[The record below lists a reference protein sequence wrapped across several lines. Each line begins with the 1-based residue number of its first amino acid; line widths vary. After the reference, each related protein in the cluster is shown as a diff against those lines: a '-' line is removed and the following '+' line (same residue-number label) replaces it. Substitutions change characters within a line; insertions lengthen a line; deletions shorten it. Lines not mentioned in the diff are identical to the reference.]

1 MTSIGDWLMLYMLAK
16 NIDQVSFTELVNEL
30 KYPDYRFDLDERD
43 SINEELDK
51 LQFQP
56 KNTKKWFVNY
66 YMSSWKCM
74 QRSTLPIHSDP
85 NWSILSNN
93 KYNAE
98 NPYKSRGSGYPVDP
112 SV

>member
-56 KNTKKWFVNY
+56 KNTKKWLINY
-66 YMSSWKCM
+66 H
-74 QRSTLPIHSDP
+74 IHVK
-85 NWSILSNN
+85 L
-93 KYNAE
+93 KMHAE
-98 NPYKSRGSGYPVDP
+98 T
-112 SV
+112 

>member
-16 NIDQVSFTELVNEL
+16 NIDQVTFTELVNEL

-66 YMSSWKCM
+66 LLHVKLKLHAET
-74 QRSTLPIHSDP
+74 QPANRTLWFELGP
-85 NWSILSNN
+85 
-93 KYNAE
+93 
-98 NPYKSRGSGYPVDP
+98 PVFQDLFD
-112 SV
+112 